1 MQYSHSKLIIN
12 LKNIKNNLNI
22 IKKFSKSTICP
33 VIKANAY
40 GLGDVQI
47 AKFLIKNKCNDFWV
61 ANISEAL
68 KLKKYISNVN
78 IYVANGLNK
87 NEEKIFFLNK
97 FIPVLNTFDQFKK
110 WTSYLINKKK
120 LNKLVIQVD
129 TGMCRSGMQNED
141 ILKIYN
147 KKFIIKKFKEVIIF
161 THLASADEKTSQYN
175 VVQKNRFLKIQT
187 MFKFPNCK
195 FSLAASGGIFLGKDY
210 HFDMIRPG
218 ISLYGGKL
226 FFNKKLKNVVSL
238 VSPVIQIN
246 HLRKGETAGY
256 NQSYKAKR
264 NIVTATIP
272 LGYADGVKIKISNI
286 GHVFYQKIKLPM
298 IGRISMDLMIIDV
311 TKVKNK
317 IKIGDNLEVF
327 GKNLNLDRFAKIS
340 NTSAYDIIT
349 SVSERCERVYL
360 N

>member
-22 IKKFSKSTICP
+22 IKRFSKNTICP

-40 GLGDVQI
+40 GLGDVEI
-47 AKFLIKNKCNDFWV
+47 AKFLIKNKCKDFWV

-68 KLKKYISNVN
+68 KINMNIANIN

-87 NEEKIFFLNK
+87 NEEKIFFQNK
-97 FIPVLNTFDQFKK
+97 FIPVLNTYEQFQK
-110 WTSYLINKKK
+110 WTNYLIQKK
-120 LNKLVIQVD
+120 LPNKLVIQVD
-129 TGMCRSGMQNED
+129 TGMCRSGMQHED

-147 KKFIIKKFKEVIIF
+147 ERSIIKKFKEVIIL
-161 THLASADEKTSQYN
+161 THLASADEKNSQYN
-175 VVQKNRFLKIQT
+175 VVQKNRFLKIQS
-187 MFKFPNCK
+187 MFNYPNCK

-210 HFDMIRPG
+210 HFDMVRPG
-218 ISLYGGKL
+218 IALYGGKL
-226 FFNKKLKNVVSL
+226 FFNKQLKNVVSL
-238 VSPVIQIN
+238 VSPIIQIN
-246 HLRKGETAGY
+246 RLKKGETAGY

-286 GHVFYQKIKLPM
+286 GYVFYKDIKLPM
-298 IGRISMDLMIIDV
+298 IGRISMDLMIVDV
-311 TKVKNK
+311 TKVKNR
-317 IKIGDNLEVF
+317 IKIGDYLEVF
-327 GKNLNLDRFAKIS
+327 GKNLNLDGFARVS
-340 NTSAYDIIT
+340 QTSPYDIIT

>member
-22 IKKFSKSTICP
+22 IKRFSKNTICP

-40 GLGDVQI
+40 GLGDVEI
-47 AKFLIKNKCNDFWV
+47 AKFLIKNKCKDFWV

-68 KLKKYISNVN
+68 KINKSISNIN
-78 IYVANGLNK
+78 IFVANGLNK
-87 NEEKIFFLNK
+87 NEEKIFFQNK
-97 FIPVLNTFDQFKK
+97 FIPVLNTYEQFQK
-110 WTSYLINKKK
+110 WTKFLIQKK
-120 LNKLVIQVD
+120 LPNKLVIQVD
-129 TGMCRSGMQNED
+129 TGMCRSGMQHED

-147 KKFIIKKFKEVIIF
+147 ERSIIKKFKEVIIL
-161 THLASADEKTSQYN
+161 THLASADEKNSQYN
-175 VVQKNRFLKIQT
+175 VVQKNRFLEIQS
-187 MFKFPNCK
+187 MFNYPNCK

-210 HFDMIRPG
+210 HFDMVRPG
-218 ISLYGGKL
+218 IALYGGKL
-226 FFNKKLKNVVSL
+226 FFNKQLKNVVSL
-238 VSPVIQIN
+238 VSPIIQIN
-246 HLRKGETAGY
+246 LLKKGETAGY

-286 GHVFYQKIKLPM
+286 GYVFYKDIKLPM
-298 IGRISMDLMIIDV
+298 IGRISMDLMIVDV

-317 IKIGDNLEVF
+317 IKIGDHLEVF
-327 GKNLNLDRFAKIS
+327 GKNLNLDGFAKVS
-340 NTSAYDIIT
+340 QTSPYDIIT

>member
-12 LKNIKNNLNI
+12 LRNVKNNLNI
-22 IKKFSKSTICP
+22 IKKLTKKTICAT
-33 VIKANAY
+33 VKANAY
-40 GLGDVQI
+40 GLGDVEI
-47 AKFLIKNKCNDFWV
+47 VKFLVKNNCKDFWV
-61 ANISEAL
+61 ANVSEAL
-68 KLKKYISNVN
+68 KINKTISNIN

-87 NEEKIFFLNK
+87 NEEQIFYKNR
-97 FIPVLNTFDQFKK
+97 FIPILNTYEQFKK
-110 WTSYLINKKK
+110 WTNYLINKK
-120 LNKLVIQVD
+120 LPNKLVIQVD
-129 TGMCRSGMQNED
+129 TGMCRSGMQHED

-147 KKFIIKKFKEVIIF
+147 KKSTIRKFKEVIII

-175 VVQKNRFLKIQT
+175 IVQKKRFLKIQS
-187 MFKFPNCK
+187 MFNVPNCK

-210 HFDMIRPG
+210 HFDMVRPG
-218 ISLYGGKL
+218 IALYGGKL
-226 FFNKKLKNVVSL
+226 FFNKQLRNVVSL
-238 VSPVIQIN
+238 VSPIIQIN
-246 HLRKGETAGY
+246 HLKKGETAGY

-286 GHVFYQKIKLPM
+286 GYVFYKNIRLPM
-298 IGRISMDLMIIDV
+298 IGRISMDLMIIDI

-317 IKIGDNLEVF
+317 IKIGDHLEVF
-327 GKNLNLDRFAKIS
+327 GKNLNLDGFARVS
-340 NTSAYDIIT
+340 ETSPYDIIT